1 MGQPQAAVREHTFTF
16 GNHTLT
22 VECRKTLEQ
31 TINFQLTVQCEIPE
45 LFESL
50 RGFGG
55 GFPESSSSSSSSSRE
70 EKGDGLENVVDDIED
85 TPPDYLGLDIWPAAL
100 ELCGYLKDHPTIVEG
115 ASVAELGAGVGLP
128 ALLAARLGATRV
140 VISDYEPIVVSHVTR
155 NAQLSGVSD
164 RCSGLRLDWTKLDA
178 LHGTDH
184 LQSYDVVLAAD
195 VLYIADIMGAFL
207 DALVALLRPK
217 SGVAIIGH
225 QMRRALVI
233 DDTGTPETRNDDVAF
248 RKFSDL
254 CCERGLHTKILSTK
268 HSPGFPGPMLL
279 LAVGHKAE
287 VLDLVPI
294 P

>member
-16 GNHTLT
+16 GCHTLT

-31 TINFQLTVQCEIPE
+31 TINFQLTVQCEIPD

-55 GFPESSSSSSSSSRE
+55 GFPESSSGSE
-70 EKGDGLENVVDDIED
+70 EEIEDGLENVVDGRIEEEY
-85 TPPDYLGLDIWPAAL
+85 TQPDYLGLDIWPAAL
-100 ELCGYLKDHPTIVEG
+100 EVCGYLKDHPGTVEG
-115 ASVAELGAGVGLP
+115 ATVVELGAGVGLP

-140 VISDYEPIVVSHVTR
+140 VISDYEPVVVSHVAR

-164 RCSGLRLDWTKLDA
+164 RCSGLQLDWTKLDA

-184 LQSYDVVLAAD
+184 LHSYDVVLAAD

-225 QMRRALVI
+225 QMRRALVF

-254 CCERGLHTKILSTK
+254 CCERGLHTKVLSTK
-268 HSPGFPGPMLL
+268 QSPGFPGPMIL
-279 LAVGHKAE
+279 LAVGHKAD